1 MWNLNAVVIIDMCVH
16 HRIPIF
22 MKYED
27 LAKAQTLE
35 EKYAFFINLHAK
47 DRLKK
52 LVSLLN
58 HAKKHF
64 CKAAASGKINEIP
77 LKKK

>member
-1 MWNLNAVVIIDMCVH
+1 
-16 HRIPIF
+16 

-58 HAKKHF
+58 HTKKHF
-64 CKAAASGKINEIP
+64 CKAAASGKTNESPSRRNYLREDNI
-77 LKKK
+77 LLLS